1 MTNIEALNEKKK
13 ETEIEFGIAE
23 NEYNIAIFNEA
34 IALMEKAYVLYESA
48 MKLIRDVPV
57 YNCYD
62 LDRLTRKTID
72 IVKEERD
79 TAEKKLAGYKTFKEQ
94 INEQAE

>member
-23 NEYNIAIFNEA
+23 NEYNIAVLNEA
-34 IALMEKAYVLYESA
+34 IALTEKAYVLYESA

-57 YNCYD
+57 YNFYD
-62 LDRLTRKTID
+62 LDKLTRKTLD

-79 TAEKKLAGYKTFKEQ
+79 KAEKKLAGYKTFKEQ